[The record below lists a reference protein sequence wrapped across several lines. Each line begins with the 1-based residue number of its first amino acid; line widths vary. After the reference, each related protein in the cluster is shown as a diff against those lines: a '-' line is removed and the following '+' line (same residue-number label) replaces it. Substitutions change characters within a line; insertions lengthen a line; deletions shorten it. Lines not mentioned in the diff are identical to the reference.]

1 MYGCM
6 SIIINKRKKSR
17 QKKEKT
23 YLPPWFILN
32 MEAFAP
38 FLTVLSIVIPVSV
51 CSVLIARIYRK
62 NAALDPKIT
71 TKLRKQQEDYI
82 TEVERKNRSLQNKL
96 NSMEKGPSLSE
107 IDDLDG
113 VLPELLGQIEGILP
127 KWATKFLKSNPDIV
141 NSVVTYAKDN
151 PDKAKELIGKFVK
164 IRPKTATTDQETMS
178 GL

>member
-1 MYGCM
+1 
-6 SIIINKRKKSR
+6 
-17 QKKEKT
+17 
-23 YLPPWFILN
+23 
-32 MEAFAP
+32 MESFAP
-38 FLTVLSIVIPVSV
+38 FLTILSVVLPVSV

-82 TEVERKNRSLQNKL
+82 SEVERKNRSLQNKL
-96 NSMEKGPSLSE
+96 NSMQKGPELSE
-107 IDDLDG
+107 MGDLDG
-113 VLPELLGQIEGILP
+113 VLPELLGQVEGILP

-141 NSVVTYAKDN
+141 NTVVSYAKEN

-164 IRPKTATTDQETMS
+164 IKPKASSPDNATLQ

>member
-1 MYGCM
+1 
-6 SIIINKRKKSR
+6 
-17 QKKEKT
+17 
-23 YLPPWFILN
+23 
-32 MEAFAP
+32 MESFAP
-38 FLTVLSIVIPVSV
+38 FLVVLSIVVPLSV

-71 TKLRKQQEDYI
+71 NKLRKQQEEYI

-96 NSMEKGPSLSE
+96 NSMQKGPELSE
-107 IDDLDG
+107 MGDLDG
-113 VLPELLGQIEGILP
+113 VLPELLGQVEGILP

-141 NSVVTYAKDN
+141 NSVVSYAKEN

-164 IRPKTATTDQETMS
+164 IKPKASSPDNATVQ